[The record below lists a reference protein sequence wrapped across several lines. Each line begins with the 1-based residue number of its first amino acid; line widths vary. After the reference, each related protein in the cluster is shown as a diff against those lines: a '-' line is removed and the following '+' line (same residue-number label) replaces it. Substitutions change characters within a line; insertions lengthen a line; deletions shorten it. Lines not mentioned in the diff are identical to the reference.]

1 MAILRFLASLTHD
14 SRAAI
19 TAVGNR
25 PYSVSEG
32 RKSRLKPA
40 FLAVRPKGYPIIA
53 TSTLPPIG
61 AAIDSPT
68 PPFWIKT
75 TSLGLI
81 PAASSIDNLAKSLD
95 APKRATPTLFTL
107 TSLIELI
114 SGLAQPSMVR
124 TGNGDAIAIRSLPA

>member
-1 MAILRFLASLTHD
+1 MTILRFLASLTHD

-25 PYSVSEG
+25 PYSVSED

-40 FLAVRPKGYPIIA
+40 FLAVRPKGYPIMT
-53 TSTLPPIG
+53 TSTLPAIS

-75 TSLGLI
+75 TSLGAI
-81 PAASSIDNLAKSLD
+81 PAASSTDNPAQCLD
-95 APKRATPTLFTL
+95 APKRLTPPLPPL
-107 TSLIELI
+107 TAPMHSI
-114 SGLAQPSMVR
+114 SGLAH
-124 TGNGDAIAIRSLPA
+124 